1 MPRIGGGSIGA
12 PGSGSGTGSVR
23 FADLPTGWVITHRG
37 AGSAIAPENTVEAF
51 RIGAAYGTGFV
62 DGGDWEITTDG
73 ALVMAHDPTVDRL
86 TTSTGN
92 ANDLTAIQA
101 SRLVVDAGAWF
112 GGGFGDTRF
121 VTAEEMFGIYG
132 RTAVLSPEPKS
143 LAAVA
148 PLVALIKRLGLQA
161 SVFPTAFNA
170 AWLAPFQAAGC
181 ANVLLNITA
190 PPTQAELDAYKA
202 QGITWIGVPWQGT
215 VVTPANVATIKAN
228 GFKVMAGT
236 TNRQA
241 DYQPLA
247 ASGVDG
253 WASDDPLY
261 FAGALNPANVAKYR
275 RATDPFKS
283 QAYYHGHITSI
294 NSNPTSASDL
304 APLRRGTFLGGNRR
318 QPLGPPRVELPRPE
332 PDRRLHDHRA
342 RQFRRPRHRHLPV
355 RRVLHRRPHRRRVP
369 RRRRHHRNR
378 LPMLDARQRW
388 HEHPQEGRRGGAGR
402 HHLRSHVPDERTRRA
417 VRAPGGRGHD
427 HRAPGERAPRGVPRR
442 GAPGPT
448 ERAARHPVRAGRR
461 RRHVGRDQQLHPHR
475 DHPVGGV
482 PAAHR
487 EGQRRAHRD
496 RRDVRPPGLR
506 GVRRCRPDGSHGR
519 GDPRPILAHRRR
531 EQQHVDGPVAV
542 VLADHQRLAPR
553 AVARQRPPP

>member
-304 APLRRGTFLGGNRR
+304 APLRRGTFLGGNRWGFQSWDGTAANPWVLQGWNCPVPNPTADYTITGHVSFDALGTDTSR
-318 QPLGPPRVELPRPE
+318 FVGFFTAAPTDAGYRDAGATTETGYQCWMRANGGMNILKKVAGAGQGATISAATSLMNAPVVLSAPLAAGVTIT
-332 PDRRLHDHRA
+332 A
-342 RQFRRPRHRHLPV
+342 LPV
-355 RRVLHRRPHRRRVP
+355 NAL
-369 RRRRHHRNR
+369 
-378 LPMLDARQRW
+378 
-388 HEHPQEGRRGGAGR
+388 
-402 HHLRSHVPDERTRRA
+402 
-417 VRAPGGRGHD
+417 
-427 HRAPGERAPRGVPRR
+427 
-442 GAPGPT
+442 
-448 ERAARHPVRAGRR
+448 
-461 RRHVGRDQQLHPHR
+461 
-475 DHPVGGV
+475 
-482 PAAHR
+482 PAAFLAGALLALPN
-487 EGQRRAHRD
+487 GQLVTLSGPAAAAATSVAINSFTPTATIPSGASLPHTAKVSVAHTATAVTFARLD
-496 RRDVRPPGLR
+496 SGGYAGVALTGLTDAATR
-506 GVRRCRPDGSHGR
+506 GPYWHIGVENNNMSTGLWPSFSQ
-519 GDPRPILAHRRR
+519 ITS
-531 EQQHVDGPVAV
+531 V
-542 VLADHQRLAPR
+542 
-553 AVARQRPPP
+553 